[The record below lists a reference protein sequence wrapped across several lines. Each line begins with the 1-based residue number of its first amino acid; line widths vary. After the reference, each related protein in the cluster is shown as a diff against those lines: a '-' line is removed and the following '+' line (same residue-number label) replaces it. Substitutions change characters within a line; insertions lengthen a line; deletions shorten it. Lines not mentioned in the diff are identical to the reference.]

1 MCYKEDMKMLSVL
14 LLVSLIGQGALAAD
28 KSILELQRDMALL
41 QDQMRLLEE
50 RMTTMQTTLQQ
61 IAQQNSDAAAK
72 GDLRMD
78 KFETAIGDKIHAEV
92 AQMAAP
98 IAGVGTKLD
107 GVSGEVSTL
116 RDASGETTR
125 QITSLRSQ
133 LEEMNNVL
141 KTLQSPAAPPPST
154 TPASADTQQLVPS
167 SKMFT
172 DAAADMNGKQDLAL
186 IEFADFLRLFPTDPM
201 APQAQFDVG
210 QIHYGQSQFEQAAK
224 DFDAVVANYPDSQQV
239 PDAMYMGGLA
249 VMKAGHKA
257 AAIEVFRSLVG
268 RYPHSSQASQAR
280 DLLRALT
287 PR

>member
-1 MCYKEDMKMLSVL
+1 MKLYFLLSL
-14 LLVSLIGQGALAAD
+14 AILFGHGAVAAD

-41 QDQMRLLEE
+41 QDQMRSLEE
-50 RMTTMQTTLQQ
+50 RITTIQTTLQQ
-61 IAQQNSDAAAK
+61 IAQSSDTAAK
-72 GDLRMD
+72 SDVRME
-78 KFETAIGDKIHAEV
+78 KLQTAIEQAIKTEV
-92 AQMAAP
+92 APLAAP
-98 IAGVGTKLD
+98 IAGIGTRMD
-107 GVSGEVSTL
+107 AVAGEVSSL

-125 QITSLRSQ
+125 QITSLRSKMD
-133 LEEMNNVL
+133 EMSNVL
-141 KTLQSPAAPPPST
+141 KAMQSPAAPPP
-154 TPASADTQQLVPS
+154 AADNPQLVPS

-186 IEFADFLRLFPTDPM
+186 IEFADFLRLFPADPM

-249 VMKAGHKA
+249 VMKAGHKPA
-257 AAIEVFRSLVG
+257 AAEVFKALVK